1 MRFSKKSISLALGAV
16 IFAAVALVYCVNL
29 LVASRRD
36 LVYEEL
42 QRVAGKDVAFDKFEV
57 TLLTGLG
64 FSAKQFRIADSP
76 VFAATPLIRAKELR
90 MGVSLLSRSEERRVG
105 KE

>member
-1 MRFSKKSISLALGAV
+1 MRLSKKSISLALGTV

-29 LVASRRD
+29 LVATRRD

-42 QRVAGKDVAFDKFEV
+42 QRFAGKDVAFDEFEV

-64 FSAKQFRIADSP
+64 FSAKRIPNRRQPGFCRNSI
-76 VFAATPLIRAKELR
+76 ATSKGTQDGCQPALPDARQNR
-90 MGVSLLSRSEERRVG
+90 YQ
-105 KE
+105 